1 MGRIGITKIYEGGS
15 ERFMGVEVL
24 ELLNERN
31 NLERAALDD
40 AIAIAAMVHKGQ
52 TDMAGNSCILH
63 PL

>member
-1 MGRIGITKIYEGGS
+1 
-15 ERFMGVEVL
+15 MGVEVL